1 MTCKSTVAE
10 LEGILIL
17 FARFDS
23 ISDCSYSIRYST
35 LITLTR
41 GEINLDA
48 EEIKETKL
56 IQEETEMI
64 EVCLLLCGIYILLTS
79 YVTY

>member
-1 MTCKSTVAE
+1 M
-10 LEGILIL
+10 
-17 FARFDS
+17 FDS
-23 ISDCSYSIRYST
+23 SCSYSNSIRYST

-56 IQEETEMI
+56 IIQSKNMN
-64 EVCLLLCGIYILLTS
+64 IYD
-79 YVTY
+79 YMGNRGKYPFY